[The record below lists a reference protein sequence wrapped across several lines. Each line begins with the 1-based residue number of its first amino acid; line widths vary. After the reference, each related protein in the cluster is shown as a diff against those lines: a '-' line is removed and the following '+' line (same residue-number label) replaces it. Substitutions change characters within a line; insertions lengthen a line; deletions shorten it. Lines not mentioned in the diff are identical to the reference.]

1 MASKIKGIILNKI
14 LPIAFWLIVWEIAS
28 HLFAAYSE
36 LDNPRYF
43 FPGFSDT
50 FTALIR
56 ILNSS
61 EFIKVVSATL
71 MRVIGGIACGTLVG
85 IVLAIISY
93 KISFIYSLIS
103 PLNSVIK
110 ATPIAS
116 IIILLWISMKGSD
129 IAIFVA
135 FLMVFP
141 IIFQNIYD
149 AFSSIDKGLIE
160 VATIYEFD
168 FKKRITL
175 LLFPAL
181 KQYFIPAFITSIGL
195 AFKAEIA
202 AEIIVGVR
210 NSIGEMIYEAKD
222 APATDEVFA
231 WTFIGVFFSILIE
244 SIARMLLKGKDK
256 ENKEVVV

>member
-1 MASKIKGIILNKI
+1 
-14 LPIAFWLIVWEIAS
+14 
-28 HLFAAYSE
+28 
-36 LDNPRYF
+36 
-43 FPGFSDT
+43 
-50 FTALIR
+50 
-56 ILNSS
+56 
-61 EFIKVVSATL
+61 
-71 MRVIGGIACGTLVG
+71 
-85 IVLAIISY
+85 
-93 KISFIYSLIS
+93 
-103 PLNSVIK
+103 
-110 ATPIAS
+110 
-116 IIILLWISMKGSD
+116 MKGSD

-160 VATIYEFD
+160 VAIIYEFD